1 MHLSGEREDEGPDQS
16 ADGSAL
22 KDTIGRWEV
31 GKQQLHDDHDGYP
44 GEDPLIGEY
53 ADTKNRMLQRTAVEQ
68 VEDFGQDKDI
78 DRDGPAA
85 IPP

>member
-1 MHLSGEREDEGPDQS
+1 
-16 ADGSAL
+16 
-22 KDTIGRWEV
+22 
-31 GKQQLHDDHDGYP
+31 
-44 GEDPLIGEY
+44 
-53 ADTKNRMLQRTAVEQ
+53 MLQRTAVEQ